1 MKLSVRVLLGFFLI
15 VGLAAFFVLR
25 IFMAEVKP
33 GVRQGMEVALVDS
46 AHLLAELAA
55 PELEA
60 GTLAQGE
67 FAKAV
72 ERYVHRT
79 PKARIWGME
88 KRAAEF
94 RVYITDARGF
104 VVFDSEGQATGLD
117 YSRWND
123 VLLTLRG
130 EYGVRSSRVVAGDE
144 TTSRMHVA
152 APILKGDRLLG
163 VLTVVSPTSSVVPFA
178 QRSQRRVF
186 RAGLLLIGGA
196 LVTGLAL
203 SWWLTR
209 SLGRL
214 QAYARQV
221 AEGHKASLPTLGG
234 GELRELGRT
243 LEAMREKLE
252 GRKYLERYIQALTH
266 EMKSPL
272 AAIRGAAEL
281 LEESLPEAERRHFV
295 GNIQEQELRL
305 QRLVERMLGLAGLQH
320 RQGLEASVPLALRE
334 IVASVVSTK
343 AAGCATKDLGIEVA
357 GPKNVQVRGEAFLVE
372 LALSNLLD
380 NAIDFSPVGGRVQV
394 VLEAAEARVAVIVK
408 DQGLGIPE
416 YALDRIFEP
425 FYSLPRPATG
435 KKSTGL
441 GLSFVREV
449 AELHGGSIEVR
460 NGADGGVEARLVF
473 PAA

>member
-1 MKLSVRVLLGFFLI
+1 
-15 VGLAAFFVLR
+15 
-25 IFMAEVKP
+25 
-33 GVRQGMEVALVDS
+33 
-46 AHLLAELAA
+46 
-55 PELEA
+55 
-60 GTLAQGE
+60 
-67 FAKAV
+67 
-72 ERYVHRT
+72 
-79 PKARIWGME
+79 
-88 KRAAEF
+88 
-94 RVYITDARGF
+94 
-104 VVFDSEGQATGLD
+104 
-117 YSRWND
+117 
-123 VLLTLRG
+123 
-130 EYGVRSSRVVAGDE
+130 
-144 TTSRMHVA
+144 MHVA

-295 GNIQEQELRL
+295 GNIQEQELRR

-408 DQGLGIPE
+408 DQGPGIPE

-473 PAA
+473 PVA